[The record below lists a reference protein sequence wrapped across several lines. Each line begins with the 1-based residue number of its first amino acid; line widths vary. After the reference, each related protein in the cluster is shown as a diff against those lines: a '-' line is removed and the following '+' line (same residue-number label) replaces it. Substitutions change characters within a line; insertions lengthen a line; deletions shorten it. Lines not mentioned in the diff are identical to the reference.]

1 MYSIMPKGSE
11 KSMKIKKLQELLSAR
26 LLAGAA
32 RSEED
37 VATAYAGDM
46 LSDVLALGAQP
57 DVLLTGLLNPQVIR
71 TAAMLDTA
79 CVVFLRG
86 KEPTE
91 AILELADKCG
101 VCVLASPLEMFTA
114 CGELFRHG
122 LTGLE

>member
-1 MYSIMPKGSE
+1 
-11 KSMKIKKLQELLSAR
+11 MKIIELQELLSAR
-26 LLAGAA
+26 MLAGDV
-32 RSEED
+32 RKDET

-71 TAAMLDTA
+71 TAEMLDTA